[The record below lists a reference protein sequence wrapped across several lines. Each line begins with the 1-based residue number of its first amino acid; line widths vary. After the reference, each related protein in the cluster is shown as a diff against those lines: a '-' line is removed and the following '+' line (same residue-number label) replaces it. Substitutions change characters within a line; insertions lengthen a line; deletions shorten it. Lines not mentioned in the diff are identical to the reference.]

1 MMTVYKYPV
10 TEVRDFSLAMPSG
23 AKFLKMDWQHGKLV
37 MWWHVDLSN
46 PFVTRQ
52 FMTVGTGLESAH
64 VRNWQYLDSYQ
75 LLEGKFVGHLFVG
88 QENAENTLRKHL

>member
-46 PFVTRQ
+46 PF
-52 FMTVGTGLESAH
+52 
-64 VRNWQYLDSYQ
+64 
-75 LLEGKFVGHLFVG
+75 GH
-88 QENAENTLRKHL
+88 QDNS